1 MEQEAKCTVLAHHL
15 FIVVSLLTHKLNPRS
30 IICRMA
36 HTPGL
41 FFRLKPADYESK
53 LPQPAY
59 L

>member
-1 MEQEAKCTVLAHHL
+1 MYGAAHHL

-41 FFRLKPADYESK
+41 FFRLKPADFESK
-53 LPQPAY
+53 LAQPAY